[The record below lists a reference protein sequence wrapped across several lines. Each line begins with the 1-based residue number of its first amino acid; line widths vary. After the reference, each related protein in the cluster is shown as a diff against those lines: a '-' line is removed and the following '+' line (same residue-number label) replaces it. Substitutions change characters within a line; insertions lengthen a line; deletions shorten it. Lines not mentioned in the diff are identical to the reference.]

1 MTEGGHGEE
10 PLTPDE
16 EATVARMLAD
26 AAGPLRMPDDVVA
39 RLDGVLAD
47 LERERSATAG
57 AEVVVVELR
66 ARRRWPRVLV
76 AAAAVVVGGY
86 AVGTVATQGTLSG
99 SDDGMGAAYDSAGS
113 DGGSSGAEQPG
124 NTSQEASGGDT
135 EAEEPP
141 DDLAAPEAAG
151 GEGDGGSDARSEQST
166 DAMVLRTVRL
176 RSDRLDVG
184 VRRALRVLETHPHP
198 TNLLKGFATGDTT
211 CTTPELGRRDRYLPV
226 RYDGEEAVLV
236 AGPEREGTVEVT
248 VWSCAGDEL
257 DSTLVRP

>member
-1 MTEGGHGEE
+1 MTEGGHGAD

-26 AAGPLRMPDDVVA
+26 AAGPLRMPDDVVT

-47 LERERSATAG
+47 LERERSATTG
-57 AEVVVVELR
+57 ADVVELR

-99 SDDGMGAAYDSAGS
+99 SDDGMSAASDSAGS
-113 DGGSSGAEQPG
+113 DGGSSSADQPG
-124 NTSQEASGGDT
+124 ATSQEDSGSDAA
-135 EAEEPP
+135 AEEPP
-141 DDLAAPEAAG
+141 DGLSAPEAASG
-151 GEGDGGSDARSEQST
+151 QGTDGGSDTRSERT

-176 RSDRLDVG
+176 SSDSFDVG
-184 VRRALRVLETHPHP
+184 VRRALRVLETHPYRR
-198 TNLLKGFATGDTT
+198 NVLKGLATGDTT
-211 CTTPELGRRDRYLPV
+211 CPTPELGRRDRYLPV